1 MLGTVKWTLCRL
13 IGGFGLIAA
22 FALSAAE
29 PQAQLHGTWVA
40 TKAERDGKAA
50 DDVVGHRIAF
60 AGNRFQI
67 HSKDGKLLWDFGHR
81 GPRPVA
87 GQTPPPIVENNQQ
100 TDVFP
105 TGISQFTLDEDARE
119 IYIAH
124 WKRILVYD
132 YDGKFKRGWGG
143 KGMPLSQISNAPT
156 PDYDWKKGPP
166 PDQDQLSTD
175 LHCIHLSVDGLVYV
189 CDRQNNRVQ
198 VFSRDGEFKHEFRVE
213 VQTLAN
219 GSVWDMVLSHDPA
232 QRYLYVADGANGRI
246 YILRRS
252 DGREL
257 GSFGRTGRMPGEFK
271 WIHNIAIDRDG
282 NLFTSEVGFGR
293 RVQKFARTGGAF

>member
-1 MLGTVKWTLCRL
+1 LIVDDIDAPEGDWVHWVIYDIPPKTAKIAQNSKVGSEGLTDFGTFQYRGPCPANKRVHRYS
-13 IGGFGLIAA
+13 FRVY
-22 FALSAAE
+22 ALSDRPDLAARRNDLYVAAVE
-29 PQAQLHGTWVA
+29 RHGAHAIRIDTR
-40 TKAERDGKAA
+40 TPT
-50 DDVVGHRIAF
+50 DD
-60 AGNRFQI
+60 
-67 HSKDGKLLWDFGHR
+67 KL
-81 GPRPVA
+81 P
-87 GQTPPPIVENNQQ
+87 N
-100 TDVFP
+100 
-105 TGISQFTLDEDARE
+105 
-119 IYIAH
+119 
-124 WKRILVYD
+124 YD
-132 YDGKFKRGWGG
+132 PNA
-143 KGMPLSQISNAPT
+143 PLSKSFGNPVHCVRVSN
-156 PDYDWKKGPP
+156 DN
-166 PDQDQLSTD
+166 
-175 LHCIHLSVDGLVYV
+175 LVYV